1 MVGTS
6 ATVAF
11 LARKPSMALRSAG
24 TVRTTMGL
32 RGIGI
37 NQLGMAFNGFAA

>member
-24 TVRTTMGL
+24 TVRATMGL

-37 NQLGMAFNGFAA
+37 NQLGMAVNGFAA